1 MKRIALDTNIAVD
14 ILNGKD
20 EIIEKL
26 LKYDTFYLPIT
37 VCGELLFGALNS
49 NKKRRNEKKFKAFI
63 KTCKILNSNIL
74 ISEEYASI
82 RLELKKKGT
91 PIPENDIWI
100 AAICKVNKIPLIT
113 RDSHFKNISSIK
125 LVKI

>member
-14 ILNGKD
+14 ILNGK
-20 EIIEKL
+20 EETLKKL
-26 LKYDTFYLPIT
+26 SKYDIFYLPIT

-49 NKKRRNEKKFKAFI
+49 NRKKRNEKTFKAFI
-63 KTCKILNSNIL
+63 KKCKILNSNIL

-113 RDSHFKNISSIK
+113 RDFHFKNIDNIK